1 MNAWQNERCF
11 QLEPWLFHFF
21 NIYNDEPPT
30 VVWAVQVY
38 LRVCVCVCLSV
49 WVWKRAMKKD
59 RKAEGEREREEEIDK
74 QSENKGVA

>member
-30 VVWAVQVY
+30 VVWAVQY
-38 LRVCVCVCLSV
+38 TYVCVCVPKCMSV
-49 WVWKRAMKKD
+49 EKSNEKRQKGRGREK
-59 RKAEGEREREEEIDK
+59 EREEEIDK

>member
-38 LRVCVCVCLSV
+38 LRVCVCLSV